1 MEVGYIN
8 NMPVSL
14 RNPEPG
20 EHSVPAIH
28 VPGDSYN
35 GSEERFDFEKVMM
48 GPDELKS
55 FFYMLIG
62 ANDLRIVSDEGKT
75 GSVVDRFV

>member
-8 NMPVSL
+8 NIPLSL
-14 RNPEPG
+14 RNPD
-20 EHSVPAIH
+20 
-28 VPGDSYN
+28 PGDSTFAAVHDSYN
-35 GSEERFDFEKVMM
+35 STKEPFNYEKVMM
-48 GPDELKS
+48 GPEELKT

-62 ANDLRIVSDEGKT
+62 ANVLQVVSDEGKT